1 MEVLGVEYVEFK
13 AENEKPCIVSI
24 HKNGTLNNAASSLDV
39 LLTNTTLEE
48 GDKVIFPGRRIYFTN
63 DAASG

>member
-1 MEVLGVEYVEFK
+1 MIEFK
-13 AENEKPCIVSI
+13 TENEKPCIVSI

-39 LLTNTTLEE
+39 LLTNMILEE
-48 GDKVIFPGRRIYFTN
+48 EDKVSFPGRRIYFTN